1 MDHKVKHK
9 HIDKEKLLACV
20 RAPCFLSSY
29 SGISTTE
36 CTNVQ
41 VKQVINMP

>member
-9 HIDKEKLLACV
+9 HTDKAKLLAGV
-20 RAPCFLSSY
+20 KAPCFLSSR
-29 SGISTTE
+29 SGTSTTE

-41 VKQVINMP
+41 IK